1 MYLLDID
8 VYGID
13 SKFDALLSCAI
24 ELNDQ
29 NLHKT
34 LLNIT
39 QDQKEEN
46 LDYFA
51 NVIKIAAV
59 QKESKETLDIL
70 YVEGLITKGSN

>member
-46 LDYFA
+46 LDYYTNF
-51 NVIKIAAV
+51 IKNAAV

-70 YVEGLITKGSN
+70 YIEGLITKGSN

>member
-1 MYLLDID
+1 MYISDID

-34 LLNIT
+34 LLSIT

-46 LDYFA
+46 LDYYTKF
-51 NVIKIAAV
+51 IKNAAV

-70 YVEGLITKGSN
+70 YVEGLIKKGSN

>member
-13 SKFDALLSCAI
+13 SKFDALISCAI
-24 ELNDQ
+24 QLNDQ

-46 LDYFA
+46 LDYYTKF
-51 NVIKIAAV
+51 IKNAAV

-70 YVEGLITKGSN
+70 YIEGLITKGSN

>member
-1 MYLLDID
+1 MYLLDSDI
-8 VYGID
+8 YGID

-34 LLNIT
+34 LLSIT
-39 QDQKEEN
+39 QDQKVEN
-46 LDYFA
+46 LDYFTH
-51 NVIKIAAV
+51 VIKNAAL